1 MHFVRAALVAA
12 LLIVVGCRSTA
23 EIFTPA
29 PNSPASPAAE
39 AAELPTVGAGLS
51 LDTSPDSDKESAPR
65 DASMHQHMG
74 HGSVPTRPTANGGGH
89 EH

>member
-23 EIFTPA
+23 GILTPA
-29 PNSPASPAAE
+29 SDSPASPAAE
-39 AAELPTVGAGLS
+39 AAELPVVGAGLS
-51 LDTSPDSDKESAPR
+51 LDTSSDSDKEAAPR
-65 DASMHQHMG
+65 DASAHQHMG
-74 HGSVPTRPTANGGGH
+74 HRSEPNPPAANGGGH